1 VALTDSLKDFFHRR
15 VAGNRGLEKWP
26 FVSGNYLVIDDTA
39 PIVIV
44 MPDNNELAEDLAALS
59 IRDLCMICP
68 ACRNAS
74 DIEKLIRNVESNLAI
89 HSIVL
94 ANGEQQ
100 TYPAM
105 EALCAIFGSDEE
117 CSEKAASLVH
127 AVRGRLGPLDIDS
140 LQDRVKVVD
149 MLGYVDID
157 KIIAGVNKL
166 GSEAVR
172 SNAGFRVQDAHS
184 DTGIE
189 RVIAPSSIPTDLQP
203 DKAGSYFIRTHK
215 RSIAVEHHNSKGE
228 LLRIIEGTTAR
239 DICTTLIRNGWVS
252 KLDHAAYLG
261 CELTRAEVAL
271 REGTPYEQALEATA
285 DDHPVSSGATN

>member
-1 VALTDSLKDFFHRR
+1 VALTSSLKDFFQRR
-15 VAGNRGLEKWP
+15 VGGNRGPEKWP
-26 FVSGNYLVIDDTA
+26 FVSGNYLVLDDTA

-44 MPDNNELAEDLAALS
+44 MPDNPELAEDLAALS
-59 IRDLCMICP
+59 IRDLCMISP
-68 ACRNAS
+68 ACRSAS

-94 ANGEQQ
+94 ANGEEQ

-105 EALCAIFGSDEE
+105 EALCAIFGGDEE

-127 AVRGRLGPLDIDS
+127 AVRGRLGSLDIDT
-140 LQDRVKVVD
+140 LQDRIKVVD
-149 MLGYVDID
+149 MLGCVDID

-172 SNAGFRVQDAHS
+172 SNAGFRVQDPDS
-184 DTGIE
+184 DAGIE
-189 RVIAPSSIPTDLQP
+189 RVIAPSSIATDLQL
-203 DKAGSYFIRTHK
+203 DKAGSYVIRTQK
-215 RSIAVEHHNSKGE
+215 RSIVVEHLNSKGE

-261 CELTRAEVAL
+261 CELTRAEAAV
-271 REGTPYEQALEATA
+271 RHGTPYEQVLGASA
-285 DDHPVSSGATN
+285 DDSPVSSGAAN